1 MSMMTQDTHQKASYT
16 TDAPPFPHHSAAP
29 PTPLEYAERQHAE
42 PPQGVPRWQ
51 PEEGDFS

>member
-1 MSMMTQDTHQKASYT
+1 MMTQDTHQTAPST

-29 PTPLEYAERQHAE
+29 PAPLEYAERQHAE
-42 PPQGVPRWQ
+42 PATGVPRWQ